1 MSNPNKILLNRLKL
15 SINKTK
21 NDLELVAKMLGI
33 PEEDTEAKTCKSI
46 IKYLKSIKKDNPYVQ
61 YLLKEIPS
69 GKLQCATLVSALK
82 DLIKPVRQ
90 LSNLPSTRISDELYE
105 QLLKKYN
112 NDTIT
117 LKEQNIL
124 DEALNIK
131 YCYCAKNIYIRNIW
145 NQTIMNN
152 NNEVN
157 PYAVCINS
165 IYKNRD
171 IPVPDNLVASCK
183 SKYSKSY

>member
-1 MSNPNKILLNRLKL
+1 MSNPNKLLLNRLKL

-33 PEEDTEAKTCKSI
+33 PEEETDSKTCKSI

-69 GKLQCATLVSALK
+69 GKLQCATLVEALK
-82 DLIKPVRQ
+82 NIIKPVRQ
-90 LSNLPSTRISDELYE
+90 LSNSPSTKISDELYE
-105 QLLKKYN
+105 ELLKKYN

-117 LKEQNIL
+117 LKEKHIL
-124 DEALNIK
+124 DNALNIK
-131 YCYCAKNIYIRNIW
+131 YCYCAKNIYYRNLW
-145 NQTIMNN
+145 NQTMMNKEN
-152 NNEVN
+152 GVN

-171 IPVPDNLVASCK
+171 IPVPDNIVASCK
-183 SKYSKSY
+183 SKK